1 MSRFLRLWFLVLLSY
16 VTIKFVFNLVVM
28 GWIDL
33 RWTTLLEIVCLPL
46 GQTVVF
52 WFVTR
57 RVRRAQRGAE
67 PKGDVAPTG

>member
-1 MSRFLRLWFLVLLSY
+1 MSRFLRLWFLVFLSY
-16 VTIKFVFNLVVM
+16 AIIKFVFNLVVM

-33 RWTTLLEIVCLPL
+33 RWTALLELLCLPF

-57 RVRRAQRGAE
+57 RVRRAQRDGE
-67 PKGDVAPTG
+67 GRPDVAAAG